1 MGQSH
6 PIYMCMP
13 CRAACN
19 YCAVMYEERIH
30 MHASIHPS
38 TIHVC
43 ALRCASC
50 CCVVPLP
57 YGLLFRLLVLAD
69 RDTPGSCFMHLLYVP
84 AGPRRTGTGLARPA
98 GASSSRT
105 AERALC
111 CAWAGVVWHARESF
125 QRAIDKCSAVQ
136 CSAVHEA
143 SHAGKSASAHWAS
156 QPARDKV
163 WGWVWAVHR
172 LPRLSSP
179 PPPASA
185 PPLLRSVYKRAQR
198 RVATPH
204 ATCPRA
210 WACPNLIMHCPGTGA
225 TWTVIERSN
234 WSRIPWN
241 FHILPHLA
249 CL

>member
-1 MGQSH
+1 
-6 PIYMCMP
+6 MP

-43 ALRCASC
+43 AALRCAS

-69 RDTPGSCFMHLLYVP
+69 RDTPGSCFMHLSCTFRLVP
-84 AGPRRTGTGLARPA
+84 AAQAQGWPGRPA
-98 GASSSRT
+98 LAVRVLPREPCVAHGRASCDMHASRSNEQL
-105 AERALC
+105 A
-111 CAWAGVVWHARESF
+111 
-125 QRAIDKCSAVQ
+125 SAVQ
-136 CSAVHEA
+136 CSEGIPR
-143 SHAGKSASAHWAS
+143 AGKSASAQWAS

-172 LPRLSSP
+172 LPVCPLRP
-179 PPPASA
+179 RQ
-185 PPLLRSVYKRAQR
+185 LLRSSDLS
-198 RVATPH
+198 
-204 ATCPRA
+204 TCGPSAVSPLHTPRA
-210 WACPNLIMHCPGTGA
+210 HVHGWACPNLIMHCPGTGA

-234 WSRIPWN
+234 
-241 FHILPHLA
+241 
-249 CL
+249 